1 MIIKS
6 FELDKIK
13 SSKKKL
19 ILIYGLNQGYKNQVI
34 KNLFEKLFEG
44 EILRYDEN
52 EILNNHEEF
61 ISNLM
66 NRSLF
71 DDNKLIIISRASDK
85 IVKFINEIIEKNIEK
100 IKIIINIEKN
110 IEKIKI
116 IINSDNLEKKSKLR
130 NLFEKEKDLV
140 CIPFYEDNDKSLNI
154 IAQNFFKQKNIKVSQ
169 EIINLLIGRSRGD
182 RGNLNNE
189 LNKIENL
196 SITKKNIELED
207 IIKLTNLSENYS
219 VFELA
224 ENYLAKNKKQVSKIL
239 NENNFANEECI
250 LILRTILNRSKRLLK
265 LKENQ
270 NQTGNIDLTIS
281 SFKPPIFWKE
291 KDTVKKQV
299 QSWSVD
305 EVKNMIYKINDLE
318 ILVKKNSSNSLNFVS
333 DFVSNY

>member
-6 FELDKIK
+6 FEIEKIK
-13 SSKKKL
+13 SIKNNL
-19 ILIYGLNQGYKNQVI
+19 ILIYGTNQGYKNQVI
-34 KNLFEKLFEG
+34 KEFFEKLFEG
-44 EILRYDEN
+44 EILRFDEN

-66 NRSLF
+66 NKSLF
-71 DDNKLIIISRASDK
+71 DDSKLIIISRTSDK
-85 IVKFINEIIEKNIEK
+85 ILKFVNEIIERK
-100 IKIIINIEKN
+100 

-130 NLFEKEKDLV
+130 ILFEKEKEFV
-140 CIPFYEDNDKSLNI
+140 CIPFYEDNNKSLSL
-154 IAQNFFKQKNIKVSQ
+154 IAQNFFRQKNIKVSQ

-182 RGNLNNE
+182 RGNLINE

-196 SITKKNIELED
+196 SITQKNIDIED
-207 IIKLTNLSENYS
+207 VLKLTNLSENYS

-239 NENNFANEECI
+239 NENNFANDECV
-250 LILRTILNRSKRLLK
+250 LILRTILNRLKRLLK
-265 LKENQ
+265 LKESQ
-270 NQTGNIDLTIS
+270 IQTDNIDLTIS

-291 KDTVKKQV
+291 KNVVKKQI
-299 QSWSVD
+299 QSWSDD
-305 EVKNMIYKINDLE
+305 EVKKMIYKINDLE
-318 ILVKKNSSNSLNFVS
+318 ILVKKNSNNSLNFVS

>member
-6 FELDKIK
+6 FETEKIK
-13 SSKKKL
+13 SIKNNL
-19 ILIYGLNQGYKNQVI
+19 ILIYGTNQGYKNQVI
-34 KNLFEKLFEG
+34 KELFEKLFEG
-44 EILRYDEN
+44 EILRFDEN

-71 DDNKLIIISRASDK
+71 DDDKLIIISRTTDK
-85 IVKFINEIIEKNIEK
+85 ILRFVSEIIEKK
-100 IKIIINIEKN
+100 

-130 NLFEKEKDLV
+130 NLFEKENDLV
-140 CIPFYEDNDKSLNI
+140 CIPFYEDNDKNLSL
-154 IAQNFFKQKNIKVSQ
+154 IAQNFFRQKKIKISQ

-182 RGNLNNE
+182 RGNLINE

-196 SITKKNIELED
+196 SITKKNIEIED
-207 IIKLTNLSENYS
+207 VLKLTNLSENYS

-224 ENYLAKNKKQVSKIL
+224 ESYLAKNKKQVSKIL
-239 NENNFANEECI
+239 NENNFANEECV

-265 LKENQ
+265 LKESQ

-291 KDTVKKQV
+291 KNVVKKQI
-299 QSWSVD
+299 QSWSDD
-305 EVKNMIYKINDLE
+305 EVKKMIYKINDLE
-318 ILVKKNSSNSLNFVS
+318 ILVKKNSNNSLNFVS

>member
-6 FELDKIK
+6 FEIEKIK
-13 SSKKKL
+13 SIKNNL
-19 ILIYGLNQGYKNQVI
+19 ILIYGTNQGYKNQVI
-34 KNLFEKLFEG
+34 KELFEKLFEG
-44 EILRYDEN
+44 EILRFDEN

-71 DDNKLIIISRASDK
+71 DDNKLIIISRTTDK
-85 IVKFINEIIEKNIEK
+85 ILRFVSEIIERKIEK
-100 IKIIINIEKN
+100 VKIIINTN
-110 IEKIKI
+110 
-116 IINSDNLEKKSKLR
+116 NLEKKSKLR
-130 NLFEKEKDLV
+130 NLFEKDNNLV
-140 CIPFYEDNDKSLNI
+140 CIPFYEDNDKSLI
-154 IAQNFFKQKNIKVSQ
+154 LIAQNFFRQKKIKISQ

-182 RGNLNNE
+182 RGNLINE

-196 SITKKNIELED
+196 SITKKNIEIED
-207 IIKLTNLSENYS
+207 VLKLTNLSENYS

-224 ENYLAKNKKQVSKIL
+224 ESYLAKNKKQVSKIL
-239 NENNFANEECI
+239 NENNFANEECV

-265 LKENQ
+265 LKESQ

-291 KDTVKKQV
+291 KNLVKKQI
-299 QSWSVD
+299 QSWSDD
-305 EVKNMIYKINDLE
+305 EVKKMIYKINDLE
-318 ILVKKNSSNSLNFVS
+318 ILVKKNSNNSLNFVS